1 MVLMVVLTTTANEYW
16 LVFVVGVHAR
26 EDLKYFAAMMVVAC
40 NFHFYAFW
48 HATEVVSQASII
60 NTTTKAR
67 HRVQSTS
74 VVATPK
80 PFAAICQEN
89 WDNNAILKWEMSS
102 NNA

>member
-67 HRVQSTS
+67 HRVQQYKCSRHT
-74 VVATPK
+74 K
-80 PFAAICQEN
+80 AICSHLPRKLGQQCHP
-89 WDNNAILKWEMSS
+89 
-102 NNA
+102 

>member
-16 LVFVVGVHAR
+16 LVFVVGEHAR
-26 EDLKYFAAMMVVAC
+26 EDLKYFAAMMVVVAC

-67 HRVQSTS
+67 HRVQ
-74 VVATPK
+74 V
-80 PFAAICQEN
+80 
-89 WDNNAILKWEMSS
+89 
-102 NNA
+102 

>member
-16 LVFVVGVHAR
+16 FVFVVGVHAR

-60 NTTTKAR
+60 NTTNKAR
-67 HRVQSTS
+67 HRVQWYKCSRHT
-74 VVATPK
+74 K
-80 PFAAICQEN
+80 AICSHLPRKLGQQCHP
-89 WDNNAILKWEMSS
+89 
-102 NNA
+102 

>member
-16 LVFVVGVHAR
+16 LVFVVGAR

-60 NTTTKAR
+60 NTTTTKAR
-67 HRVQSTS
+67 HRVQ
-74 VVATPK
+74 V
-80 PFAAICQEN
+80 
-89 WDNNAILKWEMSS
+89 
-102 NNA
+102 